1 MLTESSRYRNV
12 RRDEA
17 RARDGRTVA
26 VLALRRLPSPAGT
39 EFTVKQHDRL
49 DIMAQ
54 RRYDDATR
62 FWRIADANTELEA
75 RTLVETPGRRI
86 QVPER

>member
-1 MLTESSRYRNV
+1 MLSKSSRYRDV

-26 VLALRRLPSPAGT
+26 VLTLRRPPSPSGV
-39 EFTVKQHDRL
+39 EHTVKQHDRL
-49 DIMAQ
+49 DIMAH

-75 RTLVETPGRRI
+75 RALVQAPGRGIR
-86 QVPER
+86 VPER